1 MLYAKAKVLE
11 RLNAAKLTQ
20 FMALAGTA
28 TLLPFY
34 IHLQWVSGPIVNAIL
49 IITLFLVGIRSAL
62 VLCMVPSLMALSG
75 GLLPAVM
82 APVVPFI
89 MLSNMIMVL
98 TIDWVYN
105 NFKDDVKGFFTGI
118 GVASFVK
125 FAFLYLSVGAISK
138 LLIKQEFV
146 AKVAQMM
153 SWPQFA
159 TALAGGL
166 LAFVVLRWLKRI

>member
-1 MLYAKAKVLE
+1 MLYAKAKVLS
-11 RLNAAKLTQ
+11 RVNAAKLTQ
-20 FMALAGTA
+20 FLALAGTA

-34 IHLQWVSGPIVNAIL
+34 IHLQCVSGPIVNAIL
-49 IITLFLVGIRSAL
+49 IITLFLVG
-62 VLCMVPSLMALSG
+62 CMVPSLMALGG

-89 MLSNMIMVL
+89 MLSNMILVL
-98 TIDWVYN
+98 TVDWVYN

-138 LLIKQEFV
+138 LLIKQELV

-159 TALAGGL
+159 TALAGGM